1 MQPAGLLSA
10 IAGGAKLKSGKD
22 RKVTLTPDSRI
33 IGKDQVVG
41 PAGSL
46 ISPPP
51 AGIWV
56 PPPPGAPGM
65 APPPPAVFVSKTLA
79 APRKDGITAR
89 IQMKQVVW
97 EKINP
102 LQMEKTV
109 WGSKDID
116 EDQFIKRMQAEG
128 IFEQMEEDFQA
139 KKAAQKAAAKKK
151 DDLVSVLNAKTRER
165 IGKSPLNLR
174 NCIEL
179 IQHHRNPAQEPFQR
193 PRSCWQ
199 GSRHLTAHLRI

>member
-10 IAGGAKLKSGKD
+10 IAGGAKLKSNKD
-22 RKVTLTPDSRI
+22 RKVTLAPDSRI
-33 IGKDQVVG
+33 IGNDQVVG

-65 APPPPAVFVSKTLA
+65 APPPPNVFVSKTLA

-116 EDQFIKRMQAEG
+116 EEQFIKRMQSEG

-165 IGKSPLNLR
+165 IGMFELPL
-174 NCIEL
+174 
-179 IQHHRNPAQEPFQR
+179 
-193 PRSCWQ
+193 
-199 GSRHLTAHLRI
+199 

>member
-1 MQPAGLLSA
+1 
-10 IAGGAKLKSGKD
+10 
-22 RKVTLTPDSRI
+22 
-33 IGKDQVVG
+33 
-41 PAGSL
+41 
-46 ISPPP
+46 
-51 AGIWV
+51 
-56 PPPPGAPGM
+56 
-65 APPPPAVFVSKTLA
+65 
-79 APRKDGITAR
+79 
-89 IQMKQVVW
+89 MKQVVW

-165 IGKSPLNLR
+165 IGKSPLHLQS
-174 NCIEL
+174 CIEL
-179 IQHHRNPAQEPFQR
+179 IQHDRNPAQEPF
-193 PRSCWQ
+193 
-199 GSRHLTAHLRI
+199 